1 MAFHVWNGAKKSSVL
16 YQIERSNL
24 ITVFLEAV
32 FIYLVWNALVTA
44 TEFVIGYLSN
54 VDLAQK
60 VAKQLNKFGVLIS
73 LMIAMLYSET
83 PDQFELLATL
93 ISFALIFQ
101 SLFPKGLNDLVS
113 QIRTKAIQKWKNH
126 ENKN

>member
-1 MAFHVWNGAKKSSVL
+1 M
-16 YQIERSNL
+16 I
-24 ITVFLEAV
+24 
-32 FIYLVWNALVTA
+32 WNALVTA